1 MLLRSVSLLQLHG
14 KGVITNSLRSSAER
28 LWASMSAAAVLG
40 VCGDA
45 MGGLDSLGAGD
56 GEDIVF
62 GGKICGERLWMCI
75 FL

>member
-1 MLLRSVSLLQLHG
+1 
-14 KGVITNSLRSSAER
+14 
-28 LWASMSAAAVLG
+28 MSAAAVLG

-45 MGGLDSLGAGD
+45 MGGLDSLGAGG

-62 GGKICGERLWMCI
+62 GGKVCGEYLRMCI

>member
-1 MLLRSVSLLQLHG
+1 MGRGL
-14 KGVITNSLRSSAER
+14 ITSSLRSSAER

-45 MGGLDSLGAGD
+45 MGGLDSLGAGG

-62 GGKICGERLWMCI
+62 GGKVCGEYLRMCI